1 MDVVDCFDLN
11 ISQFRLLHFCNKTQ
25 YPINYLTS
33 IIIFTLLT
41 VVFSLLTLIVKL
53 NPIPAVI
60 CFIIEVI
67 MTKYRD
73 KIDYKK

>member
-1 MDVVDCFDLN
+1 MKKINNDEKFK
-11 ISQFRLLHFCNKTQ
+11 IYKTRKLLR
-25 YPINYLTS
+25 IS

>member
-1 MDVVDCFDLN
+1 MKKINNDEKFK
-11 ISQFRLLHFCNKTQ
+11 IYKTRKLLR
-25 YPINYLTS
+25 IS

-73 KIDYKK
+73 RIDYKK

>member
-1 MDVVDCFDLN
+1 MKKINNDEKFK
-11 ISQFRLLHFCNKTQ
+11 IYKTRKLLR
-25 YPINYLTS
+25 IS

-41 VVFSLLTLIVKL
+41 FVFSLLTLIVKL

>member
-1 MDVVDCFDLN
+1 MKKINNDEKFK
-11 ISQFRLLHFCNKTQ
+11 IYKTRKLLR
-25 YPINYLTS
+25 IS

-41 VVFSLLTLIVKL
+41 IVFSLLTLIVKL

>member
-1 MDVVDCFDLN
+1 MKKINNDEKFK
-11 ISQFRLLHFCNKTQ
+11 IYKTRKLLR
-25 YPINYLTS
+25 IS

-41 VVFSLLTLIVKL
+41 IVFSILTLIVKL